1 MKKIILAL
9 MCLLLIFTMLAGCEN
24 NEEKLREFTLNEV
37 TRSVFYTPLYV
48 AASKGFF
55 EENGLKIEIV
65 TGGGSDKSMTA
76 LLAGDAEIA
85 LMGPETGVYVINEGK
100 EDHPVIIGQLTKRDG
115 SFLISRVDE
124 KDTFTWES
132 LEGKT
137 IIGGRR
143 GGMPFMTLEYI
154 LKKHGLTPGVDVT
167 VLDNIQF
174 NLIAGAFEGGTGD
187 YVPLFEP
194 TASMLVKEGKGYIVS
209 QIGLESG
216 EIPYTTFM
224 VTQKMIKDDP
234 QFIEAFLLSIYAAQK
249 WVVTAT
255 DNEIATAVQP
265 FFPDTSI
272 EILEAVAKSYREAD
286 CWMQNPIM
294 TEDSF
299 NRLLDVIETAGEL
312 KSRVDFTD
320 LVDNSFAQKIVGE

>member
-1 MKKIILAL
+1 MKKFITAL
-9 MCLLLIFTMLAGCEN
+9 LCLMLIFTMLVGCDN
-24 NEEKLREFTLNEV
+24 SDKKLREFTLNEV

-76 LLAGDAEIA
+76 LLSGNAEVG
-85 LMGPETGVYVINEGK
+85 LMGPETGVYVVNEGK
-100 EDHPVIIGQLTKRDG
+100 EDHPMIIGQLTKRDG
-115 SFLISRVDE
+115 SFLLSRVDE

-132 LEGKT
+132 LKGKT

-143 GGMPFMTLEYI
+143 GGMPFMTLEYV

-174 NLIAGAFEGGTGD
+174 NLIAGAFEGGTAD

-194 TASMLVKEGKGYIVS
+194 TASMMVKEGKGYIVS

-234 QFIEAFLLSIYAAQK
+234 AFIEAFLKSIYAAQK
-249 WVVTAT
+249 WVATAT
-255 DNEIATAVQP
+255 DNEIATAVKP

-272 EILEAVAKSYREAD
+272 ETLEAVAKSYREAD
-286 CWMQNPIM
+286 AWMKTPVM

-299 NRLLDVIETAGEL
+299 NRLLDVIQGSGEL
-312 KSRVDFTD
+312 KARFEFSK
-320 LVDNSFAQKIVGE
+320 LIDNSFANKIVGG

>member
-1 MKKIILAL
+1 MTAL
-9 MCLLLIFTMLAGCEN
+9 LCLILIFTMLVGCDN
-24 NEEKLREFTLNEV
+24 SDKKLREFTLNEV
-37 TRSVFYTPLYV
+37 TRAVFYTPLYV
-48 AASKGFF
+48 AAAKGFF

-76 LLAGDAEIA
+76 LLAGDAEVG
-85 LMGPETGVYVINEGK
+85 LMGPETGVYVVNEGK
-100 EDHPVIIGQLTKRDG
+100 ENHPMIIGQLTKRDG
-115 SFLISRVDE
+115 SFLLSRVDE
-124 KDTFTWES
+124 KETFTWES
-132 LEGKT
+132 LKGKT

-143 GGMPFMTLEYI
+143 GGMPFMTLEYV
-154 LKKHGLTPGVDVT
+154 LKSHGLTPGVDVT

-174 NLIAGAFEGGTGD
+174 NLIAGAFEGGTAD

-194 TASMLVKEGKGYIVS
+194 TASMMVKEGKGYIVS

-216 EIPYTTFM
+216 EIPYTAFM

-234 QFIEAFLLSIYAAQK
+234 AFIEAFLKSIYAAQK
-249 WVVTAT
+249 WVATAS

-272 EILEAVAKSYREAD
+272 ETLEAVAKSYREAD
-286 CWMQNPIM
+286 AWMKTPVM

-299 NRLLDVIETAGEL
+299 NRLLDVIEGSGEL
-312 KSRVDFTD
+312 KARFEFTK
-320 LVDNSFAQKIVGE
+320 LIDNSFANKIVGN